1 MRRENLLYFA
11 VVAAIILGVIA
22 LYDGFFSRARC
33 EFGFLAQKNAFAG
46 EKFLRCSNIDQHI
59 ESAVDVVDE
68 ASDTPGWRI
77 YRPSSP
83 DRPGTIQLTIA
94 KDRDTAF
101 FYPRVSGRDSSVVL
115 GEPTDNIVREWV
127 VVRGRDAA
135 WTPISRRY
143 LVNLACIGR
152 AEAAGEPVKI
162 EIVLNGPWAQL
173 WHQDGSVL
181 F

>member
-1 MRRENLLYFA
+1 MRRKNLLFA
-11 VVAAIILGVIA
+11 VVAASIILGIIS
-22 LYDGFFSRARC
+22 LYDVFFPRARC
-33 EFGFLAQKNAFAG
+33 EFGFLAQKSAYSG
-46 EKFLRCSNIDQHI
+46 EKFLRCSNIDQQI
-59 ESAVDVVDE
+59 QGLSGVVDE

-77 YRPSSP
+77 YRPSRP

-127 VVRGRDAA
+127 VVRGRDVA

-143 LVNLACIGR
+143 FVNLACIGR

-173 WHQDGSVL
+173 WHQDGTVL

>member
-1 MRRENLLYFA
+1 MHRENLLFIA
-11 VVAAIILGVIA
+11 VAAVIVLGTIS
-22 LYDGFFSRARC
+22 LYDGFFTRARC
-33 EFGFLAQKNAFAG
+33 EFGFLAEKNAYSG
-46 EKFLRCSNIDQHI
+46 ENFLRCSNIDQQI
-59 ESAVDVVDE
+59 QGLSGVVDE

-77 YRPSSP
+77 YRPSRP

-115 GEPTDNIVREWV
+115 AEPTDNIVREWV
-127 VVRGRDAA
+127 VLRGRDAS

-152 AEAAGEPVKI
+152 TEAAGEPVKI

-173 WHQDGSVL
+173 WHQDGTVL